1 MKNFPKKTMV
11 CVTVQKTCEQ
21 LIMEG
26 AKRSLGGGLYVVHV
40 ARNGHKLLGA
50 GTEAEA
56 LEYLF
61 RSAQQYGAEMNMLR
75 SNDVVETIIGFARRN
90 AVECIVMGKAG
101 ADKRTA
107 LPESIRKML
116 PEVQLVIV

>member
-1 MKNFPKKTMV
+1 MV

-21 LIMEG
+21 LILEG
-26 AKRSLGGGLYVVHV
+26 AKRSLGGGLHVVHV

-56 LEYLF
+56 LEFLF

-75 SNDVVETIIGFARRN
+75 SNDVAGTIIDFAKRN
-90 AVECIVMGKAG
+90 AVECIVMGKGG
-101 ADKRTA
+101 ADTNAA
-107 LPESIRKML
+107 LPESIRKSL
-116 PEVQLVIV
+116 PTVQLVIV